1 MKFTAV
7 YRKIPEGYIGF
18 VAELPGANTRG
29 KTLEE
34 VRVNIREAIAT
45 TLEANHQ
52 IAAEAIE
59 DIQDIIYE
67 SVFVQTKHSSPP
79 TRSGQIDPEIIKR
92 NSIKEG
98 YAILDEMV
106 GFCKSDQ
113 TDGSINHDE
122 VIYELRSKP

>member
-7 YRKIPEGYIGF
+7 YGKIPEGYIGF

-45 TLEANHQ
+45 TLEANRQ
-52 IAAEAIE
+52 IAAEALE
-59 DIQDIIYE
+59 DIQDVIYE
-67 SVFVQTKHSSPP
+67 SVFVQTKHISPP
-79 TRSGQIDPEIIKR
+79 TRSGQIASEIIDQ
-92 NSIKEG
+92 NSIKKG

-106 GFCKSDQ
+106 GFCESDR
-113 TDGSINHDE
+113 TDGSVNHDA

>member
-7 YRKIPEGYIGF
+7 YGKIPEGYIGF

-45 TLEANHQ
+45 TLEANRQ
-52 IAAEAIE
+52 IAAEALE
-59 DIQDIIYE
+59 DIQDVIYE
-67 SVFVQTKHSSPP
+67 SVFVQTKHISPP
-79 TRSGQIDPEIIKR
+79 KRSGQIASEIIDQNR
-92 NSIKEG
+92 IKKG

-106 GFCKSDQ
+106 GFCELDR
-113 TDGSINHDE
+113 TDGSVESLATSDFD
-122 VIYELRSKP
+122 